1 MQTTTLPAGVG
12 QNASPFLHGGE
23 AAAIAAVLAAGQ
35 YGHGPLTERF
45 EQSIAHYLGVEDV
58 VAVSSGTTALVIGLQ
73 AAGIGPGDEVI
84 VPSLTFCASV
94 QAIVAVGAVPRFI
107 DVDPAT
113 LCVTSDGVLG
123 ALSPDTRA
131 VMPVLYGGRA
141 VGLDS
146 IRDVLDARGILLIE
160 DAAHA
165 FGSRTK
171 GRMVGSTGALTC
183 FSFDPIKNLT
193 TGQGGAIVPRSP
205 EEARRA
211 RSLRLFGLAQSREE
225 RASITS
231 YAVEGPGLRSE
242 LSQINAAFGLVQLKH
257 FSTVAAKR
265 THLWR
270 TYREALSELDA
281 ALLVDVDVDRS
292 VPFNCVVRI
301 SADQRDTVFEVMR
314 GQGIGVGVHYPP
326 NHSQPAFATWHR
338 PLAVTDEIGRQI
350 LSLPFHPALS
360 DEAAHFAVAAL
371 SRALRATS

>member
-1 MQTTTLPAGVG
+1 MLTTTLPAGVG
-12 QNASPFLHGGE
+12 RNASPYLHGGE
-23 AAAIAAVLAAGQ
+23 AAAIAAVLPTGQ
-35 YGHGPLTERF
+35 YGHGPVTEQF
-45 EQSIAHYLGVEDV
+45 EQALAHYLGVDDV
-58 VAVSSGTTALVIGLQ
+58 VSVSSGTTALVIGLQ

-84 VPSLTFCASV
+84 VPSFTFCASI
-94 QAIVAVGAVPRFI
+94 QAIVAAGAAPRFI

-123 ALSPDTRA
+123 ALTPATRA

-146 IRDVLDARGILLIE
+146 IRDILDSHGILLIE

-165 FGSRTK
+165 FGSRAGT
-171 GRMVGSTGALTC
+171 RMVGATGALTC

-211 RSLRLFGLAQSREE
+211 RSRRLFGVAQSRQE

-231 YAVEGPGLRSE
+231 YAVEGPGLRCD
-242 LSQINAAFGLVQLKH
+242 LSQINAAFGLVQLEH
-257 FSTVAAKR
+257 FSTIAAKR
-265 THLWR
+265 RHLWR
-270 TYREALSELDA
+270 TYRDALMKLDA
-281 ALLVDVDVDRS
+281 AALVDVDVDRS
-292 VPFNCVVRI
+292 VPFNCVVRV
-301 SADQRDTVFEVMR
+301 SAAQRDTVFEVLR

-338 PLAVTDEIGRQI
+338 PLPVTDEIGQQI
-350 LSLPFHPALS
+350 LSLPFHPAMS
-360 DEAAHFAVAAL
+360 DDAVHYAVAAL
-371 SRALRATS
+371 SRALRSTS

>member
-1 MQTTTLPAGVG
+1 MQTTTLPAGVSR
-12 QNASPFLHGGE
+12 NASPFLHGGE
-23 AAAIAAVLAAGQ
+23 AAAIAEVLPTGQ
-35 YGHGPLTERF
+35 YGHGPVPDRF
-45 EQSIAHYLGVEDV
+45 EQALAHYLGVDDV

-73 AAGIGPGDEVI
+73 AAGIGPGDQVI

-94 QAIVAVGAVPRFI
+94 QAIVAVGAAPRFI

-113 LCVTSDGVLG
+113 LRVTSNGVLDV
-123 ALSPDTRA
+123 LTPNTRA

-165 FGSRTK
+165 FGFRAGT
-171 GRMVGSTGALTC
+171 GMVGSTRALTC

-211 RSLRLFGLAQSREE
+211 RSMRLFGVAQSREE
-225 RASITS
+225 HASITS
-231 YAVEGPGLRSE
+231 YAVEGPGLRCE
-242 LSQINAAFGLVQLKH
+242 LSQINAVFGLVQLEH

-270 TYREALSELDA
+270 TYRDALSELDA
-281 ALLVDVDVDRS
+281 AALIDVDVDRS
-292 VPFNCVVRI
+292 VPFNCVVRV
-301 SADQRDTVFEVMR
+301 SAAQRDTVLEVMR
-314 GQGIGVGVHYPP
+314 GQGSGVGVHYPP
-326 NHSQPAFATWHR
+326 NRSQPAFATWHH
-338 PLAVTDEIGRQI
+338 PVPVTDEIGQQM
-350 LSLPFHPALS
+350 LSLPFHPAMS
-360 DEAAHFAVAAL
+360 DDAVHYAVAAL
-371 SRALRATS
+371 SQALRSTS